1 MLEVSDSL
9 ILAQRQAHFPVTKA
23 IYELS
28 QLIGE
33 GRLLAAALGV
43 WAMLLL
49 ATTVWVARR
58 LVGEKARGFS
68 EV

>member
-1 MLEVSDSL
+1 M
-9 ILAQRQAHFPVTKA
+9 

-28 QLIGE
+28 QMVGE

-58 LVGEKARGFS
+58 LVSSNSGDPFEA
-68 EV
+68 

>member
-1 MLEVSDSL
+1 
-9 ILAQRQAHFPVTKA
+9 
-23 IYELS
+23 LS

-58 LVGEKARGFS
+58 LVSDRGRGYS
-68 EV
+68 DV